1 MVDATLSEHGPVKGG
16 MSCRGM
22 NRLALVHQGDGRHPR
37 VATVARQI
45 CERATVAPGGWL
57 RISARA
63 SIKKVGPPQLSDRGA
78 PTLKKRKT
86 LDTTYGATRV
96 PGTFLISG
104 RKRLE
109 VRASPVGTTRT
120 QAYPMARPLSA
131 RADISA
137 QTARSGGDPNRTK
150 AGSKCRTAARLCCPP
165 ICYALT
171 LGWGQRMQFT
181 QLNRREFITLLGG
194 AAVWPLAARAQQ
206 PERMRRIGVLMNL
219 AAADP
224 DAQANVAVFLKALQ
238 QLGWIDGRNV
248 QVEYRWGAGS

>member
-86 LDTTYGATRV
+86 LDTTGCLRSFRMTQFGL
-96 PGTFLISG
+96 PSLS
-104 RKRLE
+104 RKRSKKW
-109 VRASPVGTTRT
+109 RSNSSTR
-120 QAYPMARPLSA
+120 
-131 RADISA
+131 
-137 QTARSGGDPNRTK
+137 
-150 AGSKCRTAARLCCPP
+150 
-165 ICYALT
+165 
-171 LGWGQRMQFT
+171 
-181 QLNRREFITLLGG
+181 
-194 AAVWPLAARAQQ
+194 
-206 PERMRRIGVLMNL
+206 
-219 AAADP
+219 
-224 DAQANVAVFLKALQ
+224 
-238 QLGWIDGRNV
+238 
-248 QVEYRWGAGS
+248 